1 MGAYIFTKDP
11 PFQVL
16 RISKVPILIDEFYQG
31 VWHNQNCDFVVF
43 PAGAFL
49 TYEEPTLESAA
60 TEKEVNEG
68 DKQSKVDPFNELTRR
83 TIINLSVG
91 KNDVEGWVVKIRL
104 DDLLDSLVPFKLD

>member
-31 VWHNQNCDFVVF
+31 VWHNQNCDYVVF
-43 PAGAFL
+43 PAGAFI
-49 TYEEPTLESAA
+49 TYEDPAESASD
-60 TEKEVNEG
+60 ENSDGK
-68 DKQSKVDPFNELTRR
+68 KPPQQVDPVKDLNHR

-104 DDLLDSLVPFKLD
+104 DDLLDSFVPFKLD